1 MIKWLI
7 ATKETQGQRPND
19 FNWCNE
25 REVVFTGF
33 SCHNGETPDDSCGC
47 GRSFSGLETSKGTT
61 TMQVVA
67 LPWDPCDL
75 IKAVLKSHERAG
87 FTMDPSTGMA
97 LEFEVIRLLGIVNT
111 DEFHYGDIVEYRG
124 TEGLQLRR
132 AYYPTHTY
140 QCPSCLSHEHIDIC
154 ADIWVRLVQNSADN
168 FETDIDEAHNHDHEW
183 DGNHG
188 AVCQNCNFGFNVDK
202 FETEDWRPAE
212 EDDDEEE
219 DRYCA
224 EPLCCQEPEPN
235 RSYCVHHSHLEEKYK
250 CQNCGEMWSEEKLK
264 PISHLEQ
271 RVAAGEPMPA
281 GECPDCGAVCHEE
294 MGDDEPGLCTVHGT
308 PCEGDGTGAVICP
321 KCSQTEEGKERL

>member
-47 GRSFSGLETSKGTT
+47 GRSFSGLETRKGTT

-75 IKAVLKSHERAG
+75 IKAVLKSHEQAG
-87 FTMDPSTGMA
+87 FTMDPSTGEA
-97 LEFEVIRLLGIVNT
+97 LEREVFRLLEIVA
-111 DEFHYGDIVEYRG
+111 DEFYYGDIVEYRG

-132 AYYPTHTY
+132 AYHPTHTY

-188 AVCQNCNFGFNVDK
+188 ATCQNCGFGHNVDR
-202 FETEDWRPAE
+202 FETEDWRPA
-212 EDDDEEE
+212 
-219 DRYCA
+219 
-224 EPLCCQEPEPN
+224 
-235 RSYCVHHSHLEEKYK
+235 V
-250 CQNCGEMWSEEKLK
+250 
-264 PISHLEQ
+264 
-271 RVAAGEPMPA
+271 
-281 GECPDCGAVCHEE
+281 
-294 MGDDEPGLCTVHGT
+294 
-308 PCEGDGTGAVICP
+308 EG
-321 KCSQTEEGKERL
+321 EEGKERL